1 MARKSNTK
9 IVTASGKE
17 YHYCRIT
24 KVVGKTLN
32 KRGEWVSVKKQ
43 FCGKTKKE
51 CLEKYE
57 AYMRTASWDGIETF
71 GGFVDHYIET
81 VFRSDGSL
89 KESTRIKRMNDY
101 HRVFDDSKILN
112 RNLSDVSGV
121 DLQSVINKSDCG
133 ASTIKSAVCF
143 LKRFY
148 RYIESQHISRN
159 VATSLIL
166 PKIEP
171 KSMNQDIEVYSDEE
185 LKKLL
190 DNIPDSHRLRFLV
203 ILAANTGCRIGEL
216 LALKYDDIQDGYL
229 SVNKTLSEIEK
240 EKQSDGDSSTTLKVT
255 SPKTKSSIRTI
266 PLTDAVLKEF
276 SKHKVWHIREMFQKG
291 YRSDFIFTTDSGAF
305 IYRRN
310 AERSLKRLCE
320 SESVNIP
327 FKGWHVLRHTFA
339 SKLARNGVAI
349 QTVSKL
355 LGHDSINVTSRYYVN
370 IDIDEKKAAIC
381 ALGL

>member
-1 MARKSNTK
+1 MARKSNTTIK
-9 IVTASGKE
+9 GANGKE
-17 YHYCRIT
+17 YSYCRIT
-24 KVVGKTLN
+24 KVVGKELN

-51 CLEKYE
+51 CIEKYE
-57 AYMRTASWDGIETF
+57 QYMRTATWDGIETF

-101 HRVFDDSKILN
+101 HRVFDGSKIVN

-121 DLQSVINKSDCG
+121 DLQQVINKSEMG
-133 ASTIKSAVCF
+133 ASTIKSAVTF

-159 VATSLIL
+159 VANSLIL

-171 KSMNQDIEVYSDEE
+171 KSLNQDIEVYTDEE
-185 LKKLL
+185 LRKLL
-190 DNIPDSHRLRFLV
+190 DNIPDAHRLRFLI

-216 LALKYDDIQDGYL
+216 LALTYDDIRDGYL
-229 SVNKTLSEIEK
+229 YVSKTLSEVEK
-240 EKQSDGDSSTTLKVT
+240 EKRSNNATALKVT
-255 SPKTKSSIRTI
+255 EPKTKTSVRSL
-266 PLTDAVLKEF
+266 PLSDKALKEF
-276 SKHKVWHIREMFQKG
+276 AHHKQWHQAEQMRKG
-291 YRSDFIFTTDSGAF
+291 YRTKYIFTTDSGKF

-320 SESVNIP
+320 TESVNIP
-327 FKGWHVLRHTFA
+327 FKGWHVFRHTFA
-339 SKLARNGVAI
+339 SKLARNGVPI
-349 QTVSKL
+349 QTVSKM
-355 LGHDSINVTSRYYVN
+355 LGHDNINVTSRYYVN
-370 IDIDEKKAAIC
+370 ISVDEKRAAIS